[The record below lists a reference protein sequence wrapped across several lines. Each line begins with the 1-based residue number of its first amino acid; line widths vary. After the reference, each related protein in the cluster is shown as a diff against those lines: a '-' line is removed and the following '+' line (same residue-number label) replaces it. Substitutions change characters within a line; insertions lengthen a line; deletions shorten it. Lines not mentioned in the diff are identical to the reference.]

1 MYYQISTDVSIR
13 KHSPDSLGFINVRV
27 ISIAFIIVFTVIS
40 IFYALC
46 LFLSPLSLLLFQ
58 QKFVLLKTP
67 EDVFQDK
74 KLLRT
79 KFDII
84 TKTGKTFVISLDF
97 ASSCSASF

>member
-40 IFYALC
+40 IFYVLC

-79 KFDII
+79 KFGII
-84 TKTGKTFVISLDF
+84 TKTDKTFVISLDF
-97 ASSCSASF
+97 AWSCSASF